1 MTESFNLASIS
12 LTYSFVENLFI
23 QSLNA
28 FSLFVRDGNQFF
40 QLFHFLGGLV
50 SLYVAIEVL

>member
-1 MTESFNLASIS
+1 MTEIFNLASIS
-12 LTYSFVENLFI
+12 LPYSFVENLFI

-28 FSLFVRDGNQFF
+28 LSPFVRESNQFF